1 MIHIDGSIQRAFI
14 FPAPLPE
21 ALRYYANTDHILR
34 LIPHIFFVQKYA
46 DGQYRMLYHSTELAI
61 YRVKI
66 YCDLQASVESGVLKF
81 RPLTGHAPVESLAGF
96 DHLTAQGEYA
106 SDSVFEPLSE
116 TRTRVMYTL
125 YLKAELPTPLGLG
138 LVPGAVMNGIANG
151 ITGRRMREIAQGF
164 IDRSL
169 VDYRKNT

>member
-1 MIHIDGSIQRAFI
+1 MIEINGSIQRSFT

-21 ALRYYANTDHILR
+21 ALRYYANTDHILH
-34 LIPHIFFVQKYA
+34 LIPHIFFIQKYA
-46 DGQYRMLYHSTELAI
+46 EGQYRMLYHTTELAI

-66 YCDLQASVESGVLKF
+66 YCDLQASVEDNVLKF
-81 RPLTGHAPVESLAGF
+81 RPLIGYAPVESLAGF

-106 SDSVFEPLSE
+106 SDSVFEPLGTAE
-116 TRTRVMYTL
+116 TRITYTL
-125 YLKAELPTPLGLG
+125 HLKACLPTPLGLG
-138 LVPGAVMNGIANG
+138 LVPGPVMNGIANG

>member
-1 MIHIDGSIQRAFI
+1 MIRINGSIQRAFV
-14 FPAPLPE
+14 FPAPLTE

-34 LIPHIFFVQKYA
+34 LIPHVFFVTKYA
-46 DGQYRMLYHSTELAI
+46 QGQYRMLYHTTELAI

-66 YCDLQASVESGVLKF
+66 YCDLQASVEDRVLKF
-81 RPLTGHAPVESLAGF
+81 RPLTGHAPVKTFAGF

-106 SDSVFEPLSE
+106 SDSVFESLDESH
-116 TRTRVMYTL
+116 TRVTYTL
-125 YLKAELPTPLGLG
+125 YLKADLPTPLGLG
-138 LVPGAVMNGIANG
+138 LVPGAVMTGIANG

-169 VDYRKNT
+169 VDYRKNA